1 MKTKDLLKQLNIH
14 APVQMAQLKAEL
26 MKPNTHTPENNKPYC
41 DDCGGTGICGDEGPG
56 MKNARH
62 EWVPCDCSAGQ
73 IHKTV
78 PEYIPEY
85 KAERAQLKARIL
97 VLEDALNDIFH
108 RTDSTTT
115 TQMEIIQKIQPQ
127 DGEIEVPKKALP
139 PKPSISTTTMPVP
152 TPSPA
157 PPSAAKIQEICR
169 KRAFP
174 GESEYE
180 YHLGM
185 NTRDY
190 LASQETLS
198 DLDHPEFKGMR
209 MREFEEMTGHK
220 MPIYRT
226 VEYLVWEAKAR
237 AALKYLRADA
247 MIAASQQASLI
258 TGGDPAA
265 PVSNI

>member
-1 MKTKDLLKQLNIH
+1 M
-14 APVQMAQLKAEL
+14 
-26 MKPNTHTPENNKPYC
+26 
-41 DDCGGTGICGDEGPG
+41 
-56 MKNARH
+56 
-62 EWVPCDCSAGQ
+62 
-73 IHKTV
+73 
-78 PEYIPEY
+78 
-85 KAERAQLKARIL
+85 
-97 VLEDALNDIFH
+97 
-108 RTDSTTT
+108 TT
-115 TQMEIIQKIQPQ
+115 
-127 DGEIEVPKKALP
+127 
-139 PKPSISTTTMPVP
+139 P
-152 TPSPA
+152 TPTPTPLSIY
-157 PPSAAKIQEICR
+157 KLGR
-169 KRAFP
+169 KLAFP
-174 GESEYE
+174 SENKYE
-180 YHLGM
+180 RHFGM
-185 NTRDY
+185 SLRDY